1 MAGRPLHGSP
11 QLGGHSYVSLAET
24 NRSRRPASLSG
35 GSGPASH
42 YQIGNPLL
50 HHQHQR
56 AQPASRHSLSGPSVP
71 AAQVPV
77 TSSHSKHQPS
87 QREHRSSLAGIGHS
101 STVTTSQQQS
111 QHHVQQQQHQQP
123 GVWAMPQMRHIGGP
137 ASQSTPTEQT
147 KKSKGRRRN
156 RGNTTDTDR
165 PCQEHSFITDVNDIQ
180 TMQDGLLKLMR
191 DFETGK
197 LSAFDEHC
205 SFEKMNNVRDL
216 QEKLGRMHFKMEA
229 DIQNAGAN
237 TKEGIDIATQ
247 NMDHLLSN
255 LDQLSMAVQSLHP
268 PGDSSAFHPE
278 PPV

>member
-1 MAGRPLHGSP
+1 MASRPLHGSP
-11 QLGGHSYVSLAET
+11 QPTGHSYHSLSEAG
-24 NRSRRPASLSG
+24 RSRRPASLTGS
-35 GSGPASH
+35 SGPASH
-42 YQIGNPLL
+42 QQMGNPLL

-56 AQPASRHSLSGPSVP
+56 MQPGSRHSLSGPSVP
-71 AAQVPV
+71 SPPVPV
-77 TSSHSKHQPS
+77 TSSHSKHPPS
-87 QREHRSSLAGIGHS
+87 VREQRFSVGGIGHGVP
-101 STVTTSQQQS
+101 TVSQSYHAQQQPP
-111 QHHVQQQQHQQP
+111 QQP
-123 GVWAMPQMRHIGGP
+123 GAWSMPKMRHIGGP
-137 ASQSTPTEQT
+137 ASQSTPAEQT
-147 KKSKGRRRN
+147 KKSKGRKRN

-255 LDQLSMAVQSLHP
+255 LDQLSMAIRSLHP
-268 PGDSSAFHPE
+268 PGDSTAFHPE